1 MELNFN
7 TILFAIIIIAYCTY
21 VIIYEKRSV
30 KSKLIEQAVLITKY
44 KTFIY
49 NEKAYD
55 KYIENVGIK
64 SNLKYSLPKIKYKCT
79 IEEYSYSNMQY
90 FIINKNNSNKK
101 IFYLHG
107 GSYISSPLIFHWIFL
122 DELAKNNNIE
132 IIVPI
137 YPSAPKYNYKESYEK
152 VLGLYNDLFS
162 INNEI
167 TIMGDSAGGGYSLG
181 LSIKIKETKS
191 IKPKNIILMSPWLDI
206 TMNNRK
212 INKYEKLDPFL
223 SKQALIK
230 AGKLWSGGDNRYKY
244 MLSPIYGNLRNI
256 GKIIVFIGTHE
267 LLLPD
272 ARRLNKILK
281 KYNIDHEYYEYRNL
295 NHVFPLYPIPEAKK
309 VKKIIGEILK

>member
-1 MELNFN
+1 MELNFY
-7 TILFAIIIIAYCTY
+7 TILFTIIVIAYCTY

-30 KSKLIEQAVLITKY
+30 KSKLIEQAALITKY
-44 KTFIY
+44 KTFVY

-55 KYIENVGIK
+55 KYIEEVGIK
-64 SNLKYSLPKIKYKCT
+64 ENEKYSLPKLKYKCT
-79 IEEYSYSNMQY
+79 IEEYNFSGMQY
-90 FIINKNNSNKK
+90 FVINKNENNKK

-137 YPSAPKYNYKESYEK
+137 YPSAPKYYYKESYQK
-152 VLGLYNDLFS
+152 VLGLYNSYF
-162 INNEI
+162 NNNDEI
-167 TIMGDSAGGGYSLG
+167 TIMGDSAGGGFSLG
-181 LSIKIKETKS
+181 LAIKIKETKS
-191 IKPKNIILMSPWLDI
+191 IKPENVILISPWLDI

-212 INKYEKLDPFL
+212 IDKYEKIDPFL

-230 AGKLWSGGDNRYKY
+230 AGKLWSRGDNRYKY

-256 GKIIVFIGTHE
+256 GKIVIFVGTHE

-272 ARRLNKILK
+272 ARKLNKILNR
-281 KYNIDHEYYEYRNL
+281 YDISHEYYEYKNL

-309 VKKIIGEILK
+309 VKKIISEILK